1 MAPTASDSGPE
12 SSPVAGVG
20 GDEAPPQVRLFVY
33 GLLLQGERE
42 HGLLED
48 APLLGEVWTAAEHTL
63 VDLDFYPVL
72 LVGGHVSVVGELYA
86 VSRHQRFKLDVH
98 HQCPALFRRIK
109 IKLTDGTEAE
119 TYAMDEDKVRGKR
132 RLKNGS
138 WRGRFEPRKSS
149 VPPGPM
155 TEYARKRFT

>member
-1 MAPTASDSGPE
+1 MESDPSE
-12 SSPVAGVG
+12 
-20 GDEAPPQVRLFVY
+20 VRLFVY

-42 HGLLED
+42 HALLEGAQLLAETLT
-48 APLLGEVWTAAEHTL
+48 APEHTL

-72 LVGGHVSVVGELYA
+72 LVGGRVAVQGELYG
-86 VSRHQRFKLDVH
+86 VSRHLRFKLDVH
-98 HQCPALFRRIK
+98 HQCPVLFRRIT
-109 IKLTDGTEAE
+109 IKLADGTEAE

-155 TEYARKRFT
+155 TQYARKRFT

>member
-1 MAPTASDSGPE
+1 MEPE
-12 SSPVAGVG
+12 
-20 GDEAPPQVRLFVY
+20 VRLFVY

-42 HGLLED
+42 HALLEG
-48 APLLGEVWTAAEHTL
+48 AALLGPAQTTPQHTL

-72 LVGGHVSVVGELYA
+72 LVGGQVSVLGELYG
-86 VSRHQRFKLDVH
+86 VSRQVRFKLDVH
-98 HQCPALFRRIK
+98 HQCPVLFTRVVVE
-109 IKLTDGTEAE
+109 LADGTTAE

-138 WRGRFEPRKSS
+138 WRGRFEPRRST

-155 TEYARKRFT
+155 TEYARKRFS